1 MWSRDTLSKTHGYF
15 IHSSVDGH
23 LSCFYVLATMNS
35 AHMNRGVHIS
45 FELEFCPGMELLGH
59 MVILFFFFFLDIF
72 NVDYF

>member
-1 MWSRDTLSKTHGYF
+1 MWSRDTLSKIHGCF

-23 LSCFYVLATMNS
+23 LSCFYVLATVNS
-35 AHMNRGVHIS
+35 AGMNRGVHIS

-59 MVILFFFFFLDIF
+59 MVILFFFFSVIF